1 MDLSYIPKYLHFCH
15 VKPEYSF
22 NACSSFLLKFDN
34 FPFFFYQRF
43 QKTRKCSR
51 FFEVHLRSL
60 QNRIYVL
67 LRMCEIL
74 FFYILLVSE
83 EEDPEVAKEEELLKE
98 LKLLVE
104 RRERME
110 KFAEKRAK
118 GGEYLQKK
126 GLILPEGISDYSASV
141 IFTIPELQIMHF
153 LLEVTP

>member
-1 MDLSYIPKYLHFCH
+1 
-15 VKPEYSF
+15 
-22 NACSSFLLKFDN
+22 
-34 FPFFFYQRF
+34 
-43 QKTRKCSR
+43 
-51 FFEVHLRSL
+51 
-60 QNRIYVL
+60 
-67 LRMCEIL
+67 MCEIL

-141 IFTIPELQIMHF
+141 IFAIPELQIMHF

>member
-1 MDLSYIPKYLHFCH
+1 MCEKLFFYILL
-15 VKPEYSF
+15 YS
-22 NACSSFLLKFDN
+22 SI
-34 FPFFFYQRF
+34 FFF
-43 QKTRKCSR
+43 
-51 FFEVHLRSL
+51 
-60 QNRIYVL
+60 IL
-67 LRMCEIL
+67 LYSSI

-83 EEDPEVAKEEELLKE
+83 EEDSEVAKEEELLKE

-126 GLILPEGISDYSASV
+126 GLILPEGMSDYSASV

-153 LLEVTP
+153 LLEVTHRIAKQIFLNSINASSDLRNSAFCVFRFFSERSRLAASSALF